1 MRNFINSKD
10 IIDYQYL
17 LNDINKHKNNSTDL
31 SFVGKNKVLGLLF
44 FNPSLRTRLSTQST
58 FNVFS
63 YGKLIL
69 EIVKFLILHQVILG
83 NFI

>member
-1 MRNFINSKD
+1 MRNFINSRD

-44 FNPSLRTRLSTQST
+44 FKGNDVSGFLKI
-58 FNVFS
+58 FFS
-63 YGKLIL
+63 KDFIL
-69 EIVKFLILHQVILG
+69 VIKR
-83 NFI
+83 